1 MKAWKILLVFGICLM
16 GGGYEE
22 PMTVSFKNSASY
34 RWLHKNVL
42 ESRLLDD
49 MESLNNWVPFTTS
62 APEIVDARV
71 DFKITEANRIVS
83 EINLTRERSLD
94 GSQSLQMRLPSKLN
108 VPGAKSGRG
117 WGSTGVR
124 RYFENDDWSGFNRIS
139 FWIYPDCPGFK
150 VVSMELRIFNEGVE
164 KLPALFGQEGENTIV
179 MRNHDWNHVVWEIGN
194 VARDKV
200 TRLEFA
206 CLMSGNEPEAADS
219 LTYYFDRLELERVD
233 PDYIEGWAVWPGRI
247 SYSHTG
253 YQSGAMKSAIASGLN
268 AREFRLIDCNTGTE
282 VLTKPV
288 ETVKTHLGEFQVMD
302 FSEVSQTGFYVLE
315 AGGIFTQAFRID
327 PYVWRETVMKA
338 INFFYT
344 ERCGSEIPGVHGI
357 CHRDWTVV
365 HGDKKIVINGGWHDA
380 GDLTQG
386 LGNTAEA
393 VYGMFSLAE
402 RLYARGEDPELYS
415 RLVEEAKW
423 GLDWILKTSFGDGY
437 RNHGSVS
444 SRWTNGIIG
453 DDDDLIST
461 ARNNPMSN
469 FTASAS
475 EAIAFRVLKET
486 DPRLAA
492 YSLKMAE
499 SDWRFA
505 VEGMT
510 SPQASNEL
518 WQGSF
523 DSGSVM
529 FDEASVGVIAS
540 VDLWRATGKKQY
552 MDKAVEFAGLIL
564 DSQERKRPDW
574 NTPFLGFL
582 YTGPDKER
590 ILHYC
595 HRGREH
601 TPILAITSLCEAFPD
616 HPDWIKWYSAAALY
630 AEYLKA
636 TARYT
641 EPYGVIPAS
650 IYRDDEYLT
659 VPENRRESFR
669 KQVLEGIPLGEGHYL
684 RLFPVWMDYRGH
696 FGTILPQAQALA
708 SIAHLRG
715 DLEAAALSQHQLEW
729 IIGRNPFSQSTMY
742 GEGYDFPPLY
752 GPLPGDLTG
761 ALPVGIQTRGEG
773 DVPYWPVQ
781 NTWTY
786 KEIWTHPVACWIW
799 LMRDLTGPALIEG
812 KASSSVEFTEN
823 ATGLRIV
830 ANTNPANGIFRI
842 MIPEGNYTIRSNG
855 QECKKQVLPGGTYS
869 LDLRP
874 GHALDFEV
882 KGVASVKDE
891 VTVKL
896 TARGSGS
903 HRFAIRTDNLKITGK
918 QKDLIL
924 KTGQTGTLEWHGSI
938 ISKDTPWVVVVIPDD
953 NLLAKKELLGTI
965 W

>member
-1 MKAWKILLVFGICLM
+1 MKAWKILLVLGICLL
-16 GGGYEE
+16 GGVYEE

-34 RWLHKNVL
+34 RWINKKVL

-62 APEIVDARV
+62 APEVVDARV

-83 EINLTRERSLD
+83 EINLTSERFRD
-94 GSQSLQMRLPSKLN
+94 GGQSLKMRLPSKLN

-124 RYFENDDWSGFNRIS
+124 RHFENEDWSRFNRIS
-139 FWIYPDCPGFK
+139 FWIYPDCQGFK
-150 VVSMELRIFNEGVE
+150 VVSMELRIYNEGVE

-179 MRNHDWNHVVWEIGN
+179 LRNNEWNHIVWEIEN

-200 TRLEFA
+200 TQLEFSS
-206 CLMSGNEPEAADS
+206 LMSGNEPEAADS
-219 LTYYFDRLELERVD
+219 LIYYFDRLELERVD

-268 AREFRLIDCNTGTE
+268 AREFRLIDYNTGAE
-282 VLTKPV
+282 VLAKPV
-288 ETVKTHLGEFQVMD
+288 QTVKTHLGEFQVMD
-302 FSEVSQTGFYVLE
+302 FSEVSQTGSYILE

-327 PYVWRETVMKA
+327 PDVWRETVMKA
-338 INFFYT
+338 INFFYA
-344 ERCGSEIPGVHGI
+344 ERCGTEIPGVHGI

-365 HGDKKIVINGGWHDA
+365 HGNKKIVINGGWHDA

-402 RLYARGEDPELYS
+402 RLYARGEDPELYN
-415 RLVEEAKW
+415 RLVEEARW

-437 RNHGSVS
+437 RNQGSVS

-475 EAIAFRVLKET
+475 EAIAYRVLKET

-492 YSLKMAE
+492 YSLRMAE
-499 SDWRFA
+499 ADWRFA

-510 SPQASNEL
+510 TPQASKEL

-523 DSGSVM
+523 DSGNVM
-529 FDEASVGVIAS
+529 FDEASVGVLSS
-540 VDLWRATGKKQY
+540 VDLWRATGNRQY
-552 MDKAVEFAGLIL
+552 MDKAVEFARLII
-564 DSQERKRPDW
+564 DSQERRRPDW
-574 NTPFLGFL
+574 DSPFLGFL
-582 YTGPDKER
+582 YTGPNKER

-616 HPDWIKWYSAAALY
+616 HPDWMKWYSAATLY

-659 VPENRRESFR
+659 VPKNRRESFR

-715 DLEAAALSQHQLEW
+715 DLEAAELSQHQLEW

-761 ALPVGIQTRGEG
+761 ALPVGIQTRGEN

-799 LMRDLTGPALIEG
+799 LMCDLAGPALIEG
-812 KASSSVEFTEN
+812 QASSAIEFTEN
-823 ATGLRIV
+823 TSGQRIV
-830 ANTNPANGIFRI
+830 VNTNPATGIFRV
-842 MIPEGNYTIRSNG
+842 MIPEGNYTIRSSG
-855 QECKKQVLPGGTYS
+855 QECKKQVLPGGNYS

-874 GHALDFEV
+874 GQALDFEV
-882 KGVASVKDE
+882 TGITSAKGE

-896 TARGSGS
+896 TAKGSGS
-903 HRFAIRTDNLKITGK
+903 HRFAIRTDNLKVTRTP
-918 QKDLIL
+918 KDLIL
-924 KTGQTGTLEWHGSI
+924 ITGQTGTLEWHGSVT
-938 ISKDTPWVVVVIPDD
+938 SKDTPWVAVVIPDD
-953 NLLAKKELLGTI
+953 NLSMKKELVGTT

>member
-1 MKAWKILLVFGICLM
+1 MKVLKILFVSGICLL
-16 GGGYEE
+16 GGSHEE
-22 PMTVSFKNSASY
+22 PMGVNFKDSASY
-34 RWLHKNVL
+34 RWLNKKVL

-49 MESLNNWVPFTTS
+49 MENLNNWIPFTTG
-62 APEIVDARV
+62 APEVVDARV
-71 DFKITEANRIVS
+71 DSKITDVNRIVS
-83 EINLTRERSLD
+83 KINLTHERSRD
-94 GSQSLQMRLPSKLN
+94 GGQSLQMRIPSKLN

-124 RYFENDDWSGFNRIS
+124 RHFGNDDWRKYNRIS
-139 FWIYPDCPGFK
+139 FWVYPDCPGFK
-150 VVSMELRIFNEGVE
+150 VVSMELRIYNEGVE
-164 KLPALFGQEGENTIV
+164 RLPALFGQEGENTLV
-179 MRNHDWNHVVWEIGN
+179 MQNHEWNHIVWEIGN

-200 TRLEFA
+200 TRLEFS
-206 CLMSGNEPEAADS
+206 CLMSGNEPEASDS
-219 LTYYFDRLELERVD
+219 LTYYFDRLELERVE

-253 YQSGAMKSAIASGLN
+253 YQSGAMKSAIASGLD
-268 AREFRLIDCNTGTE
+268 AREFRLINYHTGTE
-282 VLTKPV
+282 VLVKPV
-288 ETVKTHLGEFQVMD
+288 QTVKTHLGQFQVMD
-302 FSEVSQTGFYVLE
+302 FSEVSKQGTYILE
-315 AGGIFTQAFRID
+315 AGGTFTQAFRID

-338 INFFYT
+338 INFFYS
-344 ERCGSEIPGVHGI
+344 ERCGIEIPGVHGI
-357 CHRDWTVV
+357 CHRDWIVV

-386 LGNTAEA
+386 LSNTAEA

-402 RLYARGEDPELYS
+402 RLYTRSEDPELYN
-415 RLVEEAKW
+415 RLVEEARW
-423 GLDWILKTSFGDGY
+423 GLNWILKTSFGDGY
-437 RNHGSVS
+437 RNQGSVS

-475 EAIAFRVLKET
+475 EAIAYRVLKET
-486 DPRLAA
+486 DPSLAS
-492 YSLKMAE
+492 YSLRMAE
-499 SDWRFA
+499 ADWRFA
-505 VEGMT
+505 IEGMAET
-510 SPQASNEL
+510 RPSKEL

-523 DSGSVM
+523 DSGGVM
-529 FDEASVGVIAS
+529 FDEASAGVIAS
-540 VDLWRATGKKQY
+540 VDLWKATGKKQY
-552 MDKAVEFAGLIL
+552 MDKAVEFASLIL
-564 DSQERKRPDW
+564 NSQERIRPDW
-574 NTPFLGFL
+574 DIPFLGFL
-582 YTGPDKER
+582 YTDQNKDR

-601 TPILAITSLCEAFPD
+601 TPILAITSLCEAFPN
-616 HPDWIKWYSAAALY
+616 HPDWMKWYSAAALY
-630 AEYLKA
+630 AEYLKS

-650 IYRDDEYLT
+650 IYRNDEYLT

-669 KQVLEGIPLGEGHYL
+669 KQVLEGIPLGKGHFL

-696 FGTILPQAQALA
+696 FGTILPQALALA

-715 DLEAAALSQHQLEW
+715 DLEAATLSQHQLEW

-752 GPLPGDLTG
+752 APLPGDLTG
-761 ALPVGIQTRGEG
+761 ALPVGIQTCGEN

-799 LMRDLTGPALIEG
+799 LMRDLAGPALIEG
-812 KASSSVEFTEN
+812 QASSTVEFTEN
-823 ATGLRIV
+823 TSGEQIV
-830 ANTNPANGIFRI
+830 VNTNPVTGIFRV
-842 MIPEGNYTIRSNG
+842 MLPEGNYTILSNG
-855 QECKKQVLPGGTYS
+855 QEYKKQVLPGGIYN

-874 GHALDFEV
+874 GQALDFDV
-882 KGVASVKDE
+882 TGITSINGR

-896 TARGSGS
+896 TARGNGS
-903 HRFAIRTDNLKITGK
+903 HHFIIRTDNLKITDI

-924 KTGQTGTLEWHGSI
+924 KSGQTVILEWHGSI
-938 ISKDTPWVVVVIPDD
+938 ISKETPWIAVVIPDD
-953 NLLAKKELLGTI
+953 NILLKKEVFGTT